1 MVSPVHKNSIWSFR
15 PNDVILTL
23 TLLTRLPLGKFLQA
37 DFDRQASAA
46 WAFPIAGLAVSS
58 IAAIVALVT
67 LSMGLNAALIAG
79 LTLISLMITTGGLHE
94 DGLADTVDGFWG
106 GHSIESRL
114 KIMSDSTI
122 GTYGI
127 LALISTIGLRWIALT
142 LLLPVSV
149 LPLLAVA
156 ALSRAGMC
164 AMMAWVPLAKK
175 SGISAAIGSPPVASV
190 AMASFIALT
199 VGWLILGAIILP
211 VVLIAILVFS
221 SIAILTQQK
230 ICGQT
235 GDVLGA
241 AQQVCETVCL
251 VFIAFSLA

>member
-1 MVSPVHKNSIWSFR
+1 MVSPVHKNSIWSFH
-15 PNDVILTL
+15 PSDIIVAL
-23 TLLTRLPLGKFLQA
+23 TLLTRLPLGNFLQA
-37 DFDRQASAA
+37 DFDRQASAT

-58 IAAIVALVT
+58 IAAIIAFVT
-67 LSMGLNAALIAG
+67 LSMGFNAALVAG
-79 LTLISLMITTGGLHE
+79 LTLISLIITTGGLHE

-114 KIMSDSTI
+114 EIMSDSTI

-127 LALISTIGLRWIALT
+127 LALISTIGLRWISLT
-142 LLLPVSV
+142 LLLPVSI

-156 ALSRAGMC
+156 ALSRAGMS

-175 SGISAAIGSPPVASV
+175 SGISAAIGAPPVASV
-190 AMASFIALT
+190 ATAACIALT
-199 VGWLILGAIILP
+199 VGWLILGAAILP
-211 VVLIAILVFS
+211 VALIAILVFS